1 MHSSIR
7 RRITVLAISSVSM
20 VLMASVGEA
29 ARKPKSAAV
38 APPAKVEPAPPE
50 KITTVEGITEYRLA
64 NGLRVLLFPD
74 TSKQTIT
81 VNLTYFV
88 GSLHENYGETGMAHL
103 LEHMLFKG
111 STRHPDIPKEL
122 GEHGSR
128 PNGTTSWDRTNYFE
142 TFNASEEN
150 LRWALDLEADRMV
163 NSFIRKDQLDTEM
176 TVVRNEFEM
185 GENNPGAVLF
195 KRILSVA
202 YDWHNYSNTP
212 IGARSDI
219 EGVPIERLR
228 AFYTTYYQ
236 PDNAMLVVAGKI
248 DEAATLKLVQ
258 EYFGPIPR
266 PTRVLPKAYT
276 AEPVQDGERRVS
288 LRREGDVQMAL
299 AGYHVPAGPHE
310 DSAPLQLLG
319 QVLADAPA
327 GRLYKELV
335 EKGKAAAVFPASLQ
349 LQNPGMFGFGTQVRT
364 EQSVDAA
371 ISAVIDLVEK
381 PGATP
386 VTDAEVERARAKLLK
401 QIELNLNNSERIGL
415 SLSDWAGMGDWR
427 LMFVYRDRLRAAK
440 TADVQ
445 RVWTTYFK
453 PSNRTVG
460 VFYPTKSPDRA
471 TIAANPDVLA
481 LVKDYQGDAARAEGE
496 EFDPSPA
503 NIEARTVRKQ
513 LPGGFDLALLPKKT
527 RGGSVFAGFAL
538 RFGDLKSLANLGE
551 VPPMTT
557 EMLMRGTTK
566 HTRQQIQDELDRLK
580 ARVNMNNWGSG
591 MWVNIETTR
600 ENLPAVMTL
609 LAEVLR
615 QPAFDAKE
623 LEQLRAEALAG
634 MEQQRSEPTTI
645 ASTAFQKL
653 LRPYP
658 KGDIRYVDSIDEGVA
673 NVKAVTREQLQRFHR
688 EYFGAQPAQLAVVGD
703 FDAAALEAQVKQ
715 LFGDWKAQKPF
726 TRVPSSH
733 FDVAPQDK
741 SFETPDKAQA
751 FFVAGMNLDVR
762 DDDPDYPALVFG
774 NYILG
779 GGFLNS
785 RLMGRIRIKEGLSYS
800 TGSRLA
806 ADSFEK
812 TGSFSAFAIYAPQN
826 LAALEKT
833 FKEEIAKMLN
843 EGFTADEIAQAKS
856 GWQQSRSVSRS
867 QDNELVGILG
877 NYLFLGRTLAWDAEF
892 EQKVMA
898 LDAEQIRA
906 ALNRHIKPEKF
917 VIMKAGDFAG
927 AAAGA
932 AAAKK

>member
-1 MHSSIR
+1 MNQPFRRALTVALSMGLVMLASHSQ
-7 RRITVLAISSVSM
+7 
-20 VLMASVGEA
+20 A
-29 ARKPKSAAV
+29 ARKPKPAPV
-38 APPAKVEPAPPE
+38 APPPAVTVAPPE

-74 TSKQTIT
+74 ASKQTIT
-81 VNLTYFV
+81 VNITYFV

-111 STRHPDIPKEL
+111 STRHTDIPKEL

-163 NSFIRKDQLDTEM
+163 NSFIRKEELDTEM
-176 TVVRNEFEM
+176 TVVRNEFER
-185 GENNPGAVLF
+185 GENNPTAVLF

-219 EGVPIERLR
+219 EGVPIERLQ
-228 AFYTTYYQ
+228 AFYRTYYQ

-258 EYFGPIPR
+258 EYFSPIPK
-266 PTRVLPKAYT
+266 PTRPLPKSYT

-288 LRREGDVQMAL
+288 LRREGDVQVAL
-299 AGYHVPAGPHE
+299 AGYHIPAGPHE

-319 QVLADAPA
+319 LVLADAPS

-349 LQNPGMFGFGTQVRT
+349 LQQPGMFGFGTQVRA

-371 ISAVIDLVEK
+371 IDTIIGIVEK
-381 PGATP
+381 AGTPP
-386 VTDAEVERARAKLLK
+386 VTDEEVERARAKLLK
-401 QIELNLNNSERIGL
+401 QIELNLNNSEQIGL
-415 SLSDWAGMGDWR
+415 ALSDWAGMGDWR

-445 RVWTTYFK
+445 RVWSTYFK
-453 PSNRTVG
+453 PANRTVG
-460 VFYPTKSPDRA
+460 VYYPTKTPERA
-471 TIAANPDVLA
+471 AIPATPDVLA
-481 LVKDYQGDAARAEGE
+481 MVKDYKGDAARSEGE

-513 LPGGFDLALLPKKT
+513 LPGGLDLALLSKKT
-527 RGGSVFAGFAL
+527 RGGSVYAGFAL
-538 RFGDLKSLANLGE
+538 RFGDLKSLENLGE
-551 VPPMTT
+551 VPPITT
-557 EMLMRGTTK
+557 SMLMRGTTK

-580 ARVNMNNWGSG
+580 ARVSMNNWGSG
-591 MWVNIETTR
+591 MWVSLETTR

-615 QPAFDAKE
+615 EPAFDAKE
-623 LEQLRAEALAG
+623 LEQLRAEQLAG
-634 MEQQRSEPTTI
+634 LEQQRSEPTTI
-645 ASTAFQKL
+645 AATAFQKL
-653 LRPYP
+653 LKPYP
-658 KGDIRYVDSIDEGVA
+658 KGDIRYVDSVDESVA
-673 NVKAVTREQLQRFHR
+673 NIKAVKREQLQKFHR

-715 LFGDWKAQKPF
+715 LFGNWKAQKPF
-726 TRVPSSH
+726 TRVPTSY
-733 FDVAPQDK
+733 FDVASQDK

-751 FFVAGMNLDVR
+751 FFIAGMNLDVR
-762 DDDPDYPALVFG
+762 DDDPDYPALTFG
-774 NYILG
+774 NYMLG

-785 RLMGRIRIKEGLSYS
+785 RLMSRIRIKEGLSYGTAS
-800 TGSRLA
+800 QLQV
-806 ADSFEK
+806 DSFEK
-812 TGSFSAFAIYAPQN
+812 TGTFLAYAIYAPQN
-826 LAALEKT
+826 LAPLEKA
-833 FKEEIAKMLN
+833 FKEEIAKVLN
-843 EGFTADEIAQAKS
+843 EGFTAEEIAQAKS

-867 QDNELVGILG
+867 QDAELVGALG

-892 EQKVMA
+892 EKKVLA
-898 LDAEQIRA
+898 LDNEQIRA
-906 ALNRHIKPEKF
+906 ALKRHIKPDKF
-917 VIMKAGDFAG
+917 VVMKAGDFAG
-927 AAAGA
+927 AAGA
-932 AAAKK
+932 AAGAKK